1 VSLRSITGLCLGIL
15 LLASA
20 GCATPLFS
28 VAPMPASMPP
38 DRAATKTRNGF
49 AVEASFVSELQ
60 SQDQFDANLPLAGII
75 AIEARFINQT
85 DQPIAPGKLGLELTS
100 SSGTRYKGITPS
112 AALKR
117 LMKFYGETYYFQES
131 YRRTR
136 DSFDTVGLPLDRAI
150 VPGADAHGFLF
161 FKAPSRSR
169 DLTGLVLTMKHGGT
183 PVAVKLN

>member
-1 VSLRSITGLCLGIL
+1 VTLRSISRLCLGIL

-28 VAPMPASMPP
+28 VAPVPASMPP
-38 DRAATKTRNGF
+38 DRAEIKTPGGI
-49 AVEASFVSELQ
+49 AVEASVVSALQ

-85 DQPIAPGKLGLELTS
+85 SQPIIPGKLGLDLKS
-100 SSGTRYKGITPS
+100 SSGTSYSSLKAS

-117 LMKFYGETYYFQES
+117 LMKFYGNSFYFMES

-136 DSFDTVGLPLDRAI
+136 ESFDAVGLPLDRTI

-161 FKAPSRSR
+161 FKAPSRSG
-169 DLTGLVLTMKHGGT
+169 DLTGLVLTIKHGGA
-183 PVAVKLN
+183 PAALKLN